1 MSTLTVPPV
10 PPSPRDDAIQ
20 LYRAFKGF
28 GCDSEAVVNII
39 AHRDAT
45 QRALIQQE
53 YRTMYSEDLLKRL
66 SSELSGKLEKAVLLW
81 MHDPAGRDAIIVKQS
96 LSGDTHNLEAGS
108 EIICSRTPAQIQTLK
123 QIYYSM
129 FGVYV
134 ERDIEYHTSGD
145 HSKRYICL
153 RHRTWS
159 IGEGSLVC
167 FAFPAELRPSS
178 TLLQCRNSLGS
189 ETSNSANDGSATTVG
204 EGRDGSDGGARERSE
219 REKDVVPAVEVGCGS
234 RQRWGER
241 SRAHLAAIDS
251 AYHDMYG
258 TSLKKAVKSE
268 TSGKFELA
276 LLTILQCALN
286 PAKYFAKVLHKAMK
300 GLGTDDMTLTRVV
313 VTRAEMD
320 MQYIK
325 GEYHRKHH
333 KTLNDAVRSET
344 SGHYR
349 SFLLSLLGPNH

>member
-1 MSTLTVPPV
+1 MSTLTVPTV

-20 LYRAFKGF
+20 LYRAFKGL

-108 EIICSRTPAQIQTLK
+108 EIICSRTPSQIQTLK

-145 HSKRYICL
+145 HSK
-153 RHRTWS
+153 
-159 IGEGSLVC
+159 
-167 FAFPAELRPSS
+167 
-178 TLLQCRNSLGS
+178 LLL
-189 ETSNSANDGSATTVG
+189 AYVTTP
-204 EGRDGSDGGARERSE
+204 RSE
-219 REKDVVPAVEVGCGS
+219 GLEVDRQMVAKDAKSLFKAGEKKLGTDEKTFIHIFS
-234 RQRWGER
+234 ER